1 MDKDKF
7 ITLFECELC
16 NSIKITNTTFYIIN
30 ILLIF
35 SLILNFINYV
45 KTYNINIMCFN
56 DSIYTDTDKDDDS
69 QFINNTINSNTN
81 NELNSSFEYDDS
93 SSFDDD

>member
-7 ITLFECELC
+7 VTLIECEFC
-16 NSIKITNTTFYIIN
+16 NNIKITNTTFYIIN
-30 ILLIF
+30 ILLII
-35 SLILNFINYV
+35 SLILNCINNAKSFNLNSRY
-45 KTYNINIMCFN
+45 FN
-56 DSIYTDTDKDDDS
+56 DSIYYDTDKDDDS
-69 QFINNTINSNTN
+69 QFINNNSNTN